1 MSCLFPEEEEEE
13 EEVLVDSLLQS
24 ARPARLL
31 SEEHLLS
38 FHSLT
43 NSSFFSN
50 EVDPLFSSFHH
61 LAVNHIDD
69 IYV

>member
-38 FHSLT
+38 FHSLAIPHQL
-43 NSSFFSN
+43 FF
-50 EVDPLFSSFHH
+50 LFK
-61 LAVNHIDD
+61 
-69 IYV
+69 